1 MGEPPDQHDIASRER
16 NPERDQLRAD
26 ASTLDEPARARSR
39 TTLSTSQVVNGNI
52 VRLWRTGAAL
62 VVLFELIYAAEHHYA
77 SASKFDATLKLH
89 LINIAIGVLFF
100 LSSFTI
106 AMPRYWRQLALS
118 VCTALLVSTTS
129 ICTTSGRVEALFVSV
144 LVIVVGTGTIAPW
157 DWGWQA
163 AISIVGMY
171 SASSFWGARMGSLIW
186 ILRCIGWD

>member
-77 SASKFDATLKLH
+77 SASTFDATLKLH

-118 VCTALLVSTTS
+118 VCTALLVSTT
-129 ICTTSGRVEALFVSV
+129 CDLYHVEARRGAVR
-144 LVIVVGTGTIAPW
+144 VGAGHRGWRW
-157 DWGWQA
+157 DDGA
-163 AISIVGMY
+163 VGLGL
-171 SASSFWGARMGSLIW
+171 AGG
-186 ILRCIGWD
+186 D